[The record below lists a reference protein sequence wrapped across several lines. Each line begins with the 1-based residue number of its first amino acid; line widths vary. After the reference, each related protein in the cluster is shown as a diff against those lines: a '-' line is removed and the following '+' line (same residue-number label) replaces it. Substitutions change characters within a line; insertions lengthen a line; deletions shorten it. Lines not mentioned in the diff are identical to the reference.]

1 MVGVNTVNAMA
12 TETRQHILNE
22 AREVFLKEGLA
33 RFSMRTVAERV
44 GISATAL
51 YRHFDDKDAL
61 LASLLGEAFGT
72 FGSYLGRALAGKT
85 PLERLRL
92 AGLAYIDFALEHP
105 RDYELMFLT
114 NCRDLGFKRIYRE
127 NDERSRGTFEFLV
140 ERVEDCIESKVFAR
154 REPREVALYVW
165 STLHGIVSLWL
176 MGQLRESMDE
186 RAFRAQAGLTLR
198 LIEVGL
204 GAGETRRK

>member
-1 MVGVNTVNAMA
+1 V
-12 TETRQHILNE
+12 ETRQQILNE

-44 GISATAL
+44 GLSATAL

-61 LASLLGEAFGT
+61 LASLLGEAFAT

-85 PLERLRL
+85 PLERLQL
-92 AGLAYIDFALEHP
+92 AGLAYVDFALEHP

-114 NCRDLGFKRIYRE
+114 NCKDLGYKRIFKE
-127 NDERSRGTFEFLV
+127 TDERSRGTFEFLV
-140 ERVEDCIESKVFAR
+140 DRVEDCLKAKVFAR
-154 REPREVALYVW
+154 RDPRETALYIW

-176 MGQLRESMDE
+176 LGQLRESMDE
-186 RAFRAQAGLTLR
+186 RAFRAQAELTLH

-204 GAGETRRK
+204 GANDAARRK